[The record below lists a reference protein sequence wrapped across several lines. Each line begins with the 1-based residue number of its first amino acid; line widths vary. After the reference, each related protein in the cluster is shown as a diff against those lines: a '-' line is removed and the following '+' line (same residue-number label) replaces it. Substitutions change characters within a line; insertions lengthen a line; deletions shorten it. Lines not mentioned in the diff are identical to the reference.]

1 MIVSFFVFVY
11 LFHSLPSNLN
21 SVRMFVCA
29 SMCTCCYG
37 CYCKPVFQV
46 NKKRKYSLERFSV
59 LFRYNCPVDQFRITF
74 KKLDWGI
81 MKQHTILYKNASTH
95 KAKSA
100 CRYAFIAHMEVKNV
114 RIANSFM
121 WILCACEHSKYIP
134 IKEKKKKNGQAGRQA
149 GKRK

>member
-1 MIVSFFVFVY
+1 MWLCEWSFRFC
-11 LFHSLPSNLN
+11 LSLSLSHSLPSSIN

-29 SMCTCCYG
+29 SICTCCYG

-81 MKQHTILYKNASTH
+81 MKHTILYKNASTH

-100 CRYAFIAHMEVKNV
+100 CRYAFIAHMEVKKMYEL
-114 RIANSFM
+114 RTHSCGY
-121 WILCACEHSKYIP
+121 CALVNIVNIYL
-134 IKEKKKKNGQAGRQA
+134 
-149 GKRK
+149 